1 MESPFLRSRDSSA
14 SAIFLTFLMVFST
27 TVSVLLVDNVQA
39 HDVLDEVIWEESGSN
54 DTGWMRLDAVN
65 AQPELGQKAQFD
77 WQMDF
82 APGAKITNL
91 SLQIRVN
98 GSLGLSIE
106 EPLIISKN
114 SGEALFDW
122 YGYGRLGGGDSLYG
136 ANPHEGRLTP
146 NVDNSAEILIP
157 EGAEITDMILQ
168 SLSPADPAVS
178 LNPIDW
184 SVTST
189 IQNPNDGSMFM
200 ALDEEILVV
209 DAHANPVII
218 DVLDLSSPGIIYDM
232 DYDSSGDR
240 FLFTTENNGVM
251 QMSGSSYEM
260 LSPLPNPF
268 SAGKITQIHLDSNGK
283 IWGFSQGGLLSL
295 NSVGTGWTMEQ
306 AGGTSQWPFGIVKEV
321 FEINGIIYA
330 ANWGNDLQAED
341 GAGLMRWDLASMT
354 ALNPWSTANQLHSDL
369 ITDIVQIGTQLIIS
383 SWDSGIGRYDTNSG
397 FWLPTWNTGNFLISN
412 NVNGLEVVNDSL
424 FILLESHLQTYNTSS
439 GSFGSIQPLSSLNLF
454 RETSINPSLIQWT
467 NQGDRSPVNT
477 TLLITDGSGTFLKME
492 PDNPTPI
499 QGTIRIG
506 SSPTSEDM
514 VDVIEIG
521 NLAFIASEYDIDVF
535 NLQTTSW
542 ITTIECPF
550 LIDNLG
556 SIGNHLVIGTVNEGL
571 GLVDLG
577 SSVPYSTEF
586 IDVSDGL
593 LSSGITDVASL
604 GNLLIATH
612 YGEGISIL
620 NFSNGYSPQSSQIT
634 TMTESDGLDSV
645 FVSDVATY
653 GTTAYIASDDDG
665 VLRIDLLSQTTLTSW
680 ISTGV
685 TYSNFMPISISQDII
700 HVGLYGYGVVRKDLN
715 TGEILQPILP
725 SGNNGGNGLASDE
738 ILALWTDTQTGVVY
752 IGTERSL
759 EAWDGSSVTRLYN
772 DGNYRTSSVTNTQ
785 NEIYFASNAGLCFY
799 SKSPYQFQGCYDE
812 GDGLPDTFS
821 QHVHLSG
828 DTIFVGTTSG
838 VGLFSLT
845 NETVYET
852 WEANPDS
859 LIAETEIID
868 DKIYV
873 ALTNIGVA
881 RYDLS
886 SNTWLPLWNEDNLL
900 NSNEI
905 TSIEKDT
912 NPNNLW
918 VGGGDGLQLIN
929 TTTESEILHWPEGSS
944 QYPGGRNPYQ
954 ITIINDILHY
964 RYQWQGGGSNWGE
977 DQIRRID
984 LTSSSTLS
992 NLDAG
997 QRLGVNGW
1005 TWGMGQSGD
1014 YLNIG
1019 VSEYGGGNQGGGNP
1033 PDGGI
1038 AQWDTSSNAWAP
1050 NIELTPSINDVE
1062 SIKTSQGEYWVAWGE
1077 EKVVRYDN
1085 SGVVITEFP
1094 SNTMALPVRGI
1105 VEWDNQVLFATEE
1118 GIERWDMSSNSWDS
1132 AWEPGNGLPNN
1143 AEDEVDEIYTDGT
1156 YLWAGTSQRAWWG
1169 FQDSTILR
1177 LDNTGTWT
1185 TWKPGG
1191 ANSGLERGYPISIEE
1206 CGGKTFLAALNFNGG
1221 LSIYDG
1227 NSWSSVSNQYLQDD
1241 DSVNSLACD
1250 DNQILYVGYGGDGEG
1265 ISRYDVANDV
1275 WLQVISANQASISD
1289 GGTDSDALAWFDG
1302 KLFIGHEEGRGS
1314 ISGGLSIVP
1323 TSGVTFQNG
1332 NSVFGGAAMSSF
1344 TKVGTT
1350 QLLMGQAGGGISRV
1364 LQYDVNTTSVDVL
1377 INSPSLEDGWITEV
1391 VGNNTHIYVA
1401 TNDATFGGGGGNTG
1415 ILEGI
1420 RNASGNVQWTRSWS
1434 TDGRKISDLAFEND
1448 GLWVSISG
1456 LGARRINLTT
1466 NAVTGSSS
1474 GLHTN
1479 IGTLTL
1485 WEDKVAMGLIGT
1497 SSTGAGVQIW
1507 NRTTNNF
1514 DSAALLNGLPSTNI
1528 QSIDETVDYVFI
1540 GTNGGIGVWNKSIN
1554 DFDAPLTTLDGLSS
1568 NNVNTITAIPDSNTG
1583 QENVLYIATSGGLD
1597 IWSLSNHSKI
1607 KSLQSINGMSGD
1619 DAFAIATFTNAN
1631 GTEAFISHRGTP
1643 SSRPSVNQITLDL
1656 TGNGGE
1662 SVNEIHLFDQLPSN
1676 EILAVASDSW
1686 GVHILTTQS
1695 PLVHWN
1701 GNTDTFDDGVPIFQL
1716 PDDPTMSSDGTRLFL
1731 VGEGGVVAV
1740 SVSAPHNIILSDNG
1754 QNYISG
1760 FVSNNGYWLIGDS
1773 GLERWDLQGKPWN
1786 EINLRRANP
1795 LIVNFGSLTKN
1806 VSAFTHPGVS
1816 YQLIEQGV
1824 VQSQGFNVL
1833 GPNEINLKR
1842 MPIQL
1847 TSDVSNAPTW
1857 VKLMGYNYSSTLD
1870 LSEDPNLIEVL
1881 QRMVD
1886 SGVKVNGSQ
1895 IVTFSLSSI
1904 SDGSLEFR
1912 MIYDWEKSET
1922 PIQITAFYD
1931 TPNDGG
1937 NSLTAEWTLNHD
1949 QDFGSYQI
1957 FLSSSPWPT
1966 NLSSVDLMNL
1976 EPDASISLHE
1986 LLYWEIN
1993 TLNGVLLENSV
2004 PYWIAMVVE
2013 YNDGRFGNPAVYS
2026 SPAVPFDDIPSPPDW
2041 VIAINDDQSL
2051 NGGQLLLEWAQCQN
2065 SDDYLQTNIY
2075 ASTTPFED
2083 LIGLQPH
2090 LITSTSNSSILNL
2103 NPETPYWIAVSC
2115 VDTAGQ
2121 EDLFNIT
2128 SIGPVVPTS
2137 QPDDGVPPPR
2147 MEDVWAIDVP
2157 EDDGGVIEVGWGA
2170 NPEDDCA
2177 IVTVYMKAADGE
2189 KPSSITSGFS
2199 AVKIIPSCEE
2209 NSTYISSMNGLPLF
2223 DSQTYWVGVV
2233 ASDSWLNH
2241 DLGDVNIVEV
2251 TPQRSFGMEG
2261 QAPDRITE
2269 LSAWDFP
2276 DDYGNAIEISWM
2288 PSNASDFAFYSVW
2301 ASEHEVDDLRSLSE
2315 MYPSDGYLM
2324 LSSFFLD
2331 KQYINSELEPIS
2343 IIVDQAIY
2351 FGESIEEGE
2360 LTEITPD
2367 VSLNVAVTVHDMKGN
2382 VHLMGLTSVEV
2393 LPIDNIND
2401 KEAPQRIE
2409 GVVVDDWPND
2419 DGSAL
2424 QIEFEPSLESDI
2436 MSYEIYAASWDYTG
2450 VGVGNPGP
2458 NQPAL
2463 IVDAKLNPNPVKLD
2477 KLSDGSPIIPGID
2490 ITIAIVAVDSAGNSF
2505 TDELNSA
2512 TGRSIVDIIEL
2523 SEDDLPQIQN
2533 IQASWSGDSILVT
2546 WDFPN
2551 SGTITGYQIHLSE
2564 TEFEIIDD
2572 AVLVASS
2579 EVSNSYLVT
2588 TNEYESLSSE
2598 TSFWIS
2604 VTPYAAGVVKSQVA
2618 PIFLS
2623 ALEIDGTSE
2632 SEDSTSLE
2640 TNDLGTILSSDNVL
2654 LGLLGIVAIILVFL
2668 LVRRGGKS
2676 DKYEKQYQIQ
2686 EATWGIN
2693 PEDEWGQMGWNMPP
2707 AQTPIN
2713 TDVPM
2718 NSPIPPAVESNL
2730 FQAAQRIQQNS
2741 LPDLETPPISNGEN
2755 KSSSIDTSFLDDLL

>member
-1 MESPFLRSRDSSA
+1 MGRYLSK
-14 SAIFLTFLMVFST
+14 
-27 TVSVLLVDNVQA
+27 SVV
-39 HDVLDEVIWEESGSN
+39 
-54 DTGWMRLDAVN
+54 
-65 AQPELGQKAQFD
+65 
-77 WQMDF
+77 
-82 APGAKITNL
+82 
-91 SLQIRVN
+91 
-98 GSLGLSIE
+98 
-106 EPLIISKN
+106 
-114 SGEALFDW
+114 
-122 YGYGRLGGGDSLYG
+122 
-136 ANPHEGRLTP
+136 
-146 NVDNSAEILIP
+146 
-157 EGAEITDMILQ
+157 
-168 SLSPADPAVS
+168 
-178 LNPIDW
+178 
-184 SVTST
+184 
-189 IQNPNDGSMFM
+189 
-200 ALDEEILVV
+200 
-209 DAHANPVII
+209 
-218 DVLDLSSPGIIYDM
+218 
-232 DYDSSGDR
+232 
-240 FLFTTENNGVM
+240 
-251 QMSGSSYEM
+251 
-260 LSPLPNPF
+260 
-268 SAGKITQIHLDSNGK
+268 
-283 IWGFSQGGLLSL
+283 GGL
-295 NSVGTGWTMEQ
+295 
-306 AGGTSQWPFGIVKEV
+306 
-321 FEINGIIYA
+321 
-330 ANWGNDLQAED
+330 
-341 GAGLMRWDLASMT
+341 
-354 ALNPWSTANQLHSDL
+354 
-369 ITDIVQIGTQLIIS
+369 
-383 SWDSGIGRYDTNSG
+383 
-397 FWLPTWNTGNFLISN
+397 
-412 NVNGLEVVNDSL
+412 
-424 FILLESHLQTYNTSS
+424 
-439 GSFGSIQPLSSLNLF
+439 
-454 RETSINPSLIQWT
+454 
-467 NQGDRSPVNT
+467 
-477 TLLITDGSGTFLKME
+477 
-492 PDNPTPI
+492 
-499 QGTIRIG
+499 
-506 SSPTSEDM
+506 
-514 VDVIEIG
+514 
-521 NLAFIASEYDIDVF
+521 
-535 NLQTTSW
+535 
-542 ITTIECPF
+542 
-550 LIDNLG
+550 
-556 SIGNHLVIGTVNEGL
+556 
-571 GLVDLG
+571 
-577 SSVPYSTEF
+577 
-586 IDVSDGL
+586 
-593 LSSGITDVASL
+593 
-604 GNLLIATH
+604 
-612 YGEGISIL
+612 
-620 NFSNGYSPQSSQIT
+620 
-634 TMTESDGLDSV
+634 
-645 FVSDVATY
+645 
-653 GTTAYIASDDDG
+653 
-665 VLRIDLLSQTTLTSW
+665 
-680 ISTGV
+680 
-685 TYSNFMPISISQDII
+685 
-700 HVGLYGYGVVRKDLN
+700 
-715 TGEILQPILP
+715 
-725 SGNNGGNGLASDE
+725 
-738 ILALWTDTQTGVVY
+738 
-752 IGTERSL
+752 
-759 EAWDGSSVTRLYN
+759 
-772 DGNYRTSSVTNTQ
+772 
-785 NEIYFASNAGLCFY
+785 
-799 SKSPYQFQGCYDE
+799 
-812 GDGLPDTFS
+812 
-821 QHVHLSG
+821 
-828 DTIFVGTTSG
+828 
-838 VGLFSLT
+838 
-845 NETVYET
+845 
-852 WEANPDS
+852 
-859 LIAETEIID
+859 
-868 DKIYV
+868 
-873 ALTNIGVA
+873 
-881 RYDLS
+881 
-886 SNTWLPLWNEDNLL
+886 
-900 NSNEI
+900 
-905 TSIEKDT
+905 
-912 NPNNLW
+912 
-918 VGGGDGLQLIN
+918 
-929 TTTESEILHWPEGSS
+929 
-944 QYPGGRNPYQ
+944 
-954 ITIINDILHY
+954 
-964 RYQWQGGGSNWGE
+964 
-977 DQIRRID
+977 
-984 LTSSSTLS
+984 
-992 NLDAG
+992 
-997 QRLGVNGW
+997 
-1005 TWGMGQSGD
+1005 
-1014 YLNIG
+1014 
-1019 VSEYGGGNQGGGNP
+1019 
-1033 PDGGI
+1033 
-1038 AQWDTSSNAWAP
+1038 
-1050 NIELTPSINDVE
+1050 
-1062 SIKTSQGEYWVAWGE
+1062 
-1077 EKVVRYDN
+1077 
-1085 SGVVITEFP
+1085 
-1094 SNTMALPVRGI
+1094 
-1105 VEWDNQVLFATEE
+1105 
-1118 GIERWDMSSNSWDS
+1118 
-1132 AWEPGNGLPNN
+1132 
-1143 AEDEVDEIYTDGT
+1143 
-1156 YLWAGTSQRAWWG
+1156 
-1169 FQDSTILR
+1169 QDSTILR

-1191 ANSGLERGYPISIEE
+1191 TNSGLERGYPISIEE

-1250 DNQILYVGYGGDGEG
+1250 DNQILYVGYGNDGEG

-1314 ISGGLSIVP
+1314 INGGLSIVP

-1344 TKVGTT
+1344 TKVGTS

-1364 LQYDVNTTSVDVL
+1364 LQYDVNTTTVDVL

-1401 TNDATFGGGGGNTG
+1401 TNDETFGGGGGNTG

-1568 NNVNTITAIPDSNTG
+1568 NNVNTITAIPDSSTG

-1676 EILAVASDSW
+1676 EILAIASDSW

-1716 PDDPTMSSDGTRLFL
+1716 PEDPIMSSDGTRLL
-1731 VGEGGVVAV
+1731 LAGEGGVVAV

-1773 GLERWDLQGKPWN
+1773 GLERWDLQGNPWD

-1795 LIVNFGSLTKN
+1795 LVVNFGSLTKN

-1816 YQLIEQGV
+1816 YQLIDQGA

-1857 VKLMGYNYSSTLD
+1857 IKLTSYNYSTTLD
-1870 LSEDPNLIEVL
+1870 LSEDPNLIEAL

-1912 MIYDWEKSET
+1912 MIYDWEKSAT

-1966 NLSSVDLMNL
+1966 NLSSDDLLNL
-1976 EPDASISLHE
+1976 ESDASISLHE

-2013 YNDGRFGNPAVYS
+2013 YNDGRFGNPTVYS

-2083 LIGLQPH
+2083 LVGLQPH

-2103 NPETPYWIAVSC
+2103 SPETPYWIAVSC

-2269 LSAWDFP
+2269 LTAWDFP
-2276 DDYGNAIEISWM
+2276 DDYGKAIEISWM

-2301 ASEHEVDDLRSLSE
+2301 ASEHEVDDLRSLSD

-2331 KQYINSELEPIS
+2331 KQYINSNLEPIS

-2360 LTEITPD
+2360 LTEIIPD

-2450 VGVGNPGP
+2450 VGVGNSGP

-2505 TDELNSA
+2505 TDELNTA

-2604 VTPYAAGVVKSQVA
+2604 VTPYASDVVKSQVA

-2623 ALEIDGTSE
+2623 ALEIDDTSE

-2730 FQAAQRIQQNS
+2730 FQAAERIQQNS